1 MKSQRKRSRSVQQH
15 EQDRFNLPIAAAGKT
30 SIRETSRHCRSWGA
44 WSTRAIALLSLP
56 LLLLAGCE
64 TDSFLD
70 MSEVGRW
77 ERTPT
82 ILPILTQLDIVD
94 EPAALPPGLTQVTPE
109 DLIPEVREY
118 VLGPGDLVTVT
129 VFELIMEGTESVQ
142 TRRVDNLGMVRL
154 PVIGPVQFSGKT
166 PSELEYEI
174 SDILVRKNVLRDP
187 TVSVIVQ
194 EARQNTYT
202 VIGEPRFGQ
211 TAFGTY
217 AILKDDFR
225 LLDAVAQARG
235 IPGSVKTIY
244 VFRKV
249 DLYRHQPTA
258 PLPDDVD
265 PALLPDD
272 GEDAAALIEELMRGE
287 HDPTIMFDPE
297 AEAPAAPEM
306 IEAGVERETAPGPWI
321 NIGGRWVR
329 AEEAPEILRRE
340 ISPDARVTDDP
351 RSRVITQRII
361 QVPYDRLFQ
370 GDMRF
375 NIVIRPDDVIQIP
388 PPSIGNIYVEGH
400 VSRPGTYGL
409 PGDGELT
416 LMNLI
421 AAAGGLGPLAVPE
434 RVDLIRR
441 IPGRGAAWVRVNL
454 RAIYHAEQPDILLK
468 PNDQIIVG
476 TNIFALPT
484 QVIRSGFRT
493 TYGFGFLLDR
503 NFGNDVFGA
512 PPSRNN

>member
-1 MKSQRKRSRSVQQH
+1 MHQPEYDRSD
-15 EQDRFNLPIAAAGKT
+15 DRFVRKMPD
-30 SIRETSRHCRSWGA
+30 HRSASSSWLRRIVA
-44 WSTRAIALLSLP
+44 VASLS
-56 LLLLAGCE
+56 LLLLGGSGCE

-82 ILPILTQLDIVD
+82 ILPILTQLDIID
-94 EPAALPPGLTQVTPE
+94 EPAALPPGLTQITPE

-129 VFELIMEGTESVQ
+129 VFELIMEGAESVQ

-154 PVIGPVQFSGKT
+154 PIIGPVKFSGKT
-166 PSELEYEI
+166 PSELEQEI
-174 SDILVRKNVLRDP
+174 SDILVRKNLLRDP

-217 AILKDDFR
+217 AIVKDDFR
-225 LLDAVAQARG
+225 LLDAIAQARG
-235 IPGSVKTIY
+235 IPGSVKKIY
-244 VFRKV
+244 VFRKA
-249 DLYRHQPTA
+249 DLYRHQAA
-258 PLPDDVD
+258 PPAPDEVD
-265 PALLPDD
+265 AAVPPGA
-272 GEDAAALIEELMRGE
+272 GEDAAALIEELMSGQA
-287 HDPTIMFDPE
+287 DPTEALDPE
-297 AEAPAAPEM
+297 AAPQAAPEM
-306 IEAGVERETAPGPWI
+306 IEAEMERAAETSPWI

-329 AEEAPEILRRE
+329 AEEAREVLAREVSPETRTE
-340 ISPDARVTDDP
+340 EDP
-351 RSRVITQRII
+351 RSRILTQRII
-361 QVPYDRLFQ
+361 EVPYDRLFQ

-388 PPSIGNIYVEGH
+388 PPNIGNVYVEGH

-421 AAAGGLGPLAVPE
+421 ASAGGLGPLAVPE

-454 RAIYHAEQPDILLK
+454 RAIYSAEQPDILLK

-476 TNIFALPT
+476 TNFFALPT

-503 NFGNDVFGA
+503 NFGNDVFGV
-512 PPSRNN
+512 PPSNNN

>member
-1 MKSQRKRSRSVQQH
+1 MQQH
-15 EQDRFNLPIAAAGKT
+15 EQDRMNLRSAAA
-30 SIRETSRHCRSWGA
+30 REASGRRRSWEA
-44 WSTRAIALLSLP
+44 RAIALLSLS
-56 LLLLAGCE
+56 LLLLAGGCE

-82 ILPILTQLDIVD
+82 ILPILTQLDIID

-129 VFELIMEGTESVQ
+129 VFELIMEGAESVQ

-154 PVIGPVQFSGKT
+154 PVIGPVKFSGKT
-166 PSELEYEI
+166 PSELEQEI
-174 SDILVRKNVLRDP
+174 SDILVRKNLLRDP

-217 AILKDDFR
+217 AIVKDDFR

-235 IPGSVKTIY
+235 IPGSVKKIY
-244 VFRKV
+244 VFRKA
-249 DLYRHQPTA
+249 DLYRQQATPPA
-258 PLPDDVD
+258 PDAAVAPV
-265 PALLPDD
+265 PGA
-272 GEDAAALIEELMRGE
+272 GEDAAALIEELMSGRQ
-287 HDPTIMFDPE
+287 DPTEALDPE
-297 AEAPAAPEM
+297 AEPEAAPEM
-306 IEAGVERETAPGPWI
+306 IEVEMERTAPTSPWI

-329 AEEAPEILRRE
+329 AEDARE
-340 ISPDARVTDDP
+340 VLSREVSPDVRIEEDP
-351 RSRVITQRII
+351 RSRILTQRII
-361 QVPYDRLFQ
+361 EVPYDRLFQ

-375 NIVIRPDDVIQIP
+375 NIVVRPDDVIQIP
-388 PPSIGNIYVEGH
+388 PPSIGNVYVEGH

-421 AAAGGLGPLAVPE
+421 ASAGGLGPLAVPE

-441 IPGRGAAWVRVNL
+441 IPNRGAAWVRVNL
-454 RAIYHAEQPDILLK
+454 RAIYSAQQPDILLK

-476 TNIFALPT
+476 TNFFALPA

-503 NFGNDVFGA
+503 NFGNDVFGV
-512 PPSRNN
+512 PPSNNN